1 MKKKLIIYVIVFSV
15 FASILMPNYT
25 YAAKG
30 DTVSLSLD
38 AAINYALEN
47 SKDIA
52 IKEAE
57 LEKAKVKY
65 NDDIRAVKSGE
76 KNVDDYPTR
85 DPIFNEAITDAAL
98 NQGMIN
104 SGALRKSVEL
114 PYDIAKWNLEMKRN
128 EIKYNVEKAYY
139 DLLQMEKELE
149 IVVENLKLSEKQ
161 YNQGKVKYDLGTISN
176 QELLG
181 LEMGVLKAQNM
192 YESTKMYRDLQ
203 VMSFQNTLD
212 MPFDSDIK
220 LTDTIKYKEHE
231 EIDLEASVKKGL
243 ENSAMIKMSQENY
256 ELAKMTLKGIS
267 GRYPENTYRY
277 KEQQAEVAKAEE
289 SLETA
294 RNGVEMMVRS
304 SYLNLLTAEKQIKT
318 YEKTIEQAQ
327 KTLEIAELSFD
338 LGQSTATEVIQAN
351 LNLMNAKKELSAQIH
366 AYNMALLDYENSI
379 GFGKGM

>member
-1 MKKKLIIYVIVFSV
+1 MKKKLIIYVIAFSV

>member
-1 MKKKLIIYVIVFSV
+1 MKKKLIIYVIAFSV
-15 FASILMPNYT
+15 FALILMPNYT

>member
-1 MKKKLIIYVIVFSV
+1 MKKKLIIYVIAFSV

-277 KEQQAEVAKAEE
+277 KEQQAEVAKAEK

>member
-277 KEQQAEVAKAEE
+277 KEQQAEVAKAEK

-338 LGQSTATEVIQAN
+338 LGQSTATEVTQAN
-351 LNLMNAKKELSAQIH
+351 LNLMNAKKELSGQIH
-366 AYNMALLDYENSI
+366 AYNMALLDYEDSI